1 MYKIDNI
8 FKFYPIVEKNWVPFF
23 ILALGGLFIF
33 LLICCFRKGHFW
45 DNVKK
50 YWSNALTFYLG
61 LCALAFAIFSFVAPN
76 FFTGS
81 WYTWDSSSSANI
93 GNTVNGLMSPF
104 IAIAAA
110 ILTFMAF
117 WVQYNANQ
125 RIVNENKKQQIERQF
140 YEMLKIHNDNVRAF
154 GAKTRIPIGFSLSNP
169 AQTQWI
175 ELMEYGQSYLQV
187 VLIEFNYIFEMI
199 KSNYS
204 DKRDQWFIISY
215 NIFFF
220 GAEYTY
226 NLGQINKELLEEL
239 QSCRNAIWRDSY
251 DYSKLTVLGDSVF
264 RGHLA
269 QFNSYY
275 RHLFLIVKT
284 VVHIDE
290 KILDY
295 QEKRQFLRIL
305 RAQLTSVE
313 QVLLFYNWKSGCGG
327 KWEESKNDGSE
338 NHFFTDYRMIH
349 NINPDDCKA
358 FSKEELLN
366 EILSKNKEFK
376 YEGTSRKNDPLFELI
391 G

>member
-1 MYKIDNI
+1 M
-8 FKFYPIVEKNWVPFF
+8 FYTVWYELLNVLVIIIIAFF
-23 ILALGGLFIF
+23 LFHVFLFPCLPKLIKLIKPYCMKMWSVIYGNNF
-33 LLICCFRKGHFW
+33 VLECASISVLILLI
-45 DNVKK
+45 
-50 YWSNALTFYLG
+50 A
-61 LCALAFAIFSFVAPN
+61 SFFAPN
-76 FFTGS
+76 FITPYS
-81 WYTWDSSSSANI
+81 LEHQLSSNLAT
-93 GNTVNGLMSPF
+93 TVNGLMSPL

-140 YEMLKIHNDNVRAF
+140 YEMLKIHNDNVKTF
-154 GAKTRIPIGFSLSNP
+154 YAKTYIPFRISLRESE
-169 AQTQWI
+169 QTQWK
-175 ELMEYGQSYLQV
+175 ELVVYGQDYLQV
-187 VLIEFNYIFEMI
+187 VLIEFNNIFELV
-199 KSNYS
+199 KSS
-204 DKRDQWFIISY
+204 FPEKKDKWFIISY

-220 GAEYTY
+220 GAEYSY
-226 NLGQINKELLEEL
+226 NLGQINTVFLEEL
-239 QSCRNAIWRDSY
+239 QSFRNRIWRGDY
-251 DYSKLTVLGDSVF
+251 DDSKLAVLGESLF

-284 VVHIDE
+284 IVHIDE

-327 KWEESKNDGSE
+327 KWEESKCDGSE

-358 FSKEELLN
+358 FPKEVLLN
-366 EILSKNKEFK
+366 EILLKNKEFK
-376 YEGTSRKNDPLFELI
+376 YEGSSRENDPLFELI
-391 G
+391 R